1 MAELAAPAVR
11 RWLSPA
17 RGAETKVEHRD
28 QIASGVSR
36 LPAVDGDYM
45 LQQTAALCRIP
56 SPSGFT
62 HAAIDY
68 VTTELGR
75 IGIPTRQTVKGAL
88 VASLPGGDPERDGRT
103 LSAHVD
109 TLGAMVKEIKDDGR
123 LKLTRIGSF
132 DWATIEG
139 EYCTVHA
146 AGGSREI
153 TGTIVTTK
161 ASAHVHGVQLSRLKR
176 DETSLE
182 IRLDEPVRSAS
193 DVFALGIEVGDF
205 VSLDPRTTVTSS
217 GFIKSRHLDDKACVA
232 ILIGVA
238 HALMKSGEH
247 PPAPSALFISNFEE
261 VGHGSSA
268 GLPDGTVELIAVDMA
283 AVGKGQTSDEFATTV
298 CVKDSSGP
306 YDFGLSRRLIE
317 LARAN
322 DIDFRVDIYPEYE
335 SDVSQAL
342 RAGWDVRGGLVGP
355 GVDASHSFERLHRTS
370 LEETARLLL
379 AYLLSA

>member
-1 MAELAAPAVR
+1 
-11 RWLSPA
+11 LS
-17 RGAETKVEHRD
+17 TKRHRT
-28 QIASGVSR
+28 GEPER

-45 LQQTAALCRIP
+45 LEQTATLCRIP

-62 HAAIDY
+62 RAAIDY
-68 VTTELGR
+68 VETELER
-75 IGIPTRQTVKGAL
+75 LAIPAHRTIKGAL
-88 VASLPGGDPERDGRT
+88 VAPLPGGDPQNGGRT
-103 LSAHVD
+103 LSAHID
-109 TLGAMVKEIKDDGR
+109 TLGAMVKQIKNDGR
-123 LKLTRIGSF
+123 LKLTRIGGY

-139 EYCTVHA
+139 EYCTIHA
-146 AGGSREI
+146 AGGTREI
-153 TGTIVTTK
+153 TGTVVTTK
-161 ASAHVHGVQLSRLKR
+161 ASAHVYGAKLKKLKR
-176 DETSLE
+176 NEASIE
-182 IRLDEPVRSAS
+182 VRLDEPVYAGDDAR
-193 DVFALGIEVGDF
+193 ALGIEAGDF
-205 VSLDPRTTVTSS
+205 VSFDPRTTITPS

-232 ILIGVA
+232 ILLGVA
-238 HALMKSGEH
+238 RALMKSGER
-247 PPAPSALFISNFEE
+247 PAAPSALFISNFEE

-268 GLPDGTVELIAVDMA
+268 GLPDGTIELIAVDMA

-306 YDFGLSRRLIE
+306 YDFDLSRRLIE

-322 DIDFRVDIYPEYE
+322 DIDCRVDIYPDYA

-379 AYLLSA
+379 AYLLTPA

>member
-1 MAELAAPAVR
+1 MRATSGDDSEAR
-11 RWLSPA
+11 RD
-17 RGAETKVEHRD
+17 GA
-28 QIASGVSR
+28 

-45 LQQTAALCRIP
+45 LDQTAALCGIP

-62 HAAIDY
+62 RAAIDH
-68 VTTELGR
+68 VAAELEGLA
-75 IGIPTRQTVKGAL
+75 IPVRRTIKGAL
-88 VASLPGGDPERDGRT
+88 VATLPGGDPQRDNRT

-123 LKLTRIGSF
+123 LKLTRIGGY

-146 AGGSREI
+146 SGGTRQI

-182 IRLDEPVRSAS
+182 IRLDEPARTAA
-193 DVFALGIEVGDF
+193 DAHALGIEAGDF
-205 VSLDPRTTVTSS
+205 VSFDPRTKITPS

-232 ILIGVA
+232 ILLGVA
-238 HALMKSGEH
+238 RALMESGER
-247 PPAPSALFISNFEE
+247 PVAPSALFISNYEE

-283 AVGKGQTSDEFATTV
+283 AVGTGQTSDEFAATV

-306 YDFGLSRRLIE
+306 YDFELSRRLIE
-317 LARAN
+317 LARTH
-322 DIDFRVDIYPEYE
+322 DIDCRVDIYPEYA

-379 AYLLSA
+379 AYLLTPA

>member
-1 MAELAAPAVR
+1 MGQRNQNAGVE
-11 RWLSPA
+11 
-17 RGAETKVEHRD
+17 RG
-28 QIASGVSR
+28 

-45 LQQTAALCRIP
+45 LQQTAVLCRIP

-62 HAAIDY
+62 RAAIDY
-68 VTTELGR
+68 VAEELGR
-75 IGIPTRQTVKGAL
+75 LGIATGRTVKGAL
-88 VASLPGGDPERDGRT
+88 VASLPGGDPEHGGRT

-109 TLGAMVKEIKDDGR
+109 TLGAMVKEIKEDGR
-123 LKLTRIGSF
+123 LKLTRIGSY

-182 IRLDEPVRSAS
+182 IRLDEPVRSTAEAL
-193 DVFALGIEVGDF
+193 ALGIQVGDF
-205 VSLDPRTTVTSS
+205 VSLDPRTTITAS

-232 ILIGVA
+232 ILLGVA
-238 HALMKSGEH
+238 RALMKSGEC
-247 PPAPSALFISNFEE
+247 PAAPSALFISNFEE

-268 GLPDGTVELIAVDMA
+268 GLPDGTVQLIAVDMA
-283 AVGKGQTSDEFATTV
+283 AVGKGQTSDEFAATV

-306 YDFGLSRRLIE
+306 YDFELSRLLIE

-322 DIDFRVDIYPEYE
+322 DIDCRVDIYPEYA

-342 RAGWDVRGGLVGP
+342 RAGWDVQGGLVGP

-379 AYLLSA
+379 AYLLAA

>member
-1 MAELAAPAVR
+1 MGTR
-11 RWLSPA
+11 RRRTREPE
-17 RGAETKVEHRD
+17 RGR
-28 QIASGVSR
+28 G

-45 LQQTAALCRIP
+45 LEQTAALCRIP

-62 HAAIDY
+62 HAAIDH
-68 VTTELGR
+68 VAAELER
-75 IGIPTRQTVKGAL
+75 LAIPVRRTVKGAL
-88 VASLPGGDPERDGRT
+88 VATLPGGDPKFAGRT

-109 TLGAMVKEIKDDGR
+109 TLGAMVKEIKDEGR
-123 LKLTRIGSF
+123 LKLTRIGGY

-146 AGGSREI
+146 AGGTREI

-161 ASAHVHGVQLSRLKR
+161 ASAHVHGKQLSELKR
-176 DETSLE
+176 DETSVE
-182 IRLDEPVRSAS
+182 IRLDEPVRTA
-193 DVFALGIEVGDF
+193 DDARALGIEAGDF
-205 VSLDPRTTVTSS
+205 VSFDPRTTITPS

-232 ILIGVA
+232 ILLGVA
-238 HALMKSGEH
+238 RALMKSGDRAA
-247 PPAPSALFISNFEE
+247 APSALFISSFEE

-283 AVGKGQTSDEFATTV
+283 AVGKGQTSDEFAATV

-306 YDFGLSRRLIE
+306 YDFELSRRLIE
-317 LARAN
+317 LARTN
-322 DIDFRVDIYPEYE
+322 DIDCRVDIYPEYA

-379 AYLLSA
+379 AYLLTPA

>member
-1 MAELAAPAVR
+1 MTEDL
-11 RWLSPA
+11 
-17 RGAETKVEHRD
+17 GTT
-28 QIASGVSR
+28 SGMGTSEPRVAI
-36 LPAVDGDYM
+36 PAVDGAYM
-45 LQQTAALCRIP
+45 IEQTAALCRIP

-62 HAAIDY
+62 HAALDH
-68 VTTELGR
+68 VSSELER
-75 IGIPTRQTVKGAL
+75 IGMPFRRTVKGAL
-88 VASLPGGDPERDGRT
+88 TATLPGGDPALGGRT

-109 TLGAMVKEIKDDGR
+109 TLGAMVKAIKSNGR
-123 LKLTRIGSF
+123 LKLAQVGGY

-146 AGGSREI
+146 AGGTREI
-153 TGTIVTTK
+153 SGTIVSTK
-161 ASAHVHGVQLSRLKR
+161 ASIHVHGAKLRTLNRNQASIEV
-176 DETSLE
+176 
-182 IRLDEPVRSAS
+182 RLDEPVRDED
-193 DVFALGIEVGDF
+193 DVRELGIEVGDF
-205 VSLDPRTTVTSS
+205 VSFDPRTTITPN

-232 ILIGVA
+232 ILLGVA
-238 HALMKSGEH
+238 QALQRQGVE
-247 PPAPSALFISNFEE
+247 PAAPSALFISHFEE

-268 GLPDGTVELIAVDMA
+268 GLPEGTTELIAVDMA

-306 YDFGLSRRLIE
+306 YDFALSRKLIE

-322 DIDFRVDIYPEYE
+322 DIDCRIDIYPVYA

-355 GVDASHSFERLHRTS
+355 GVDASHSFERLHQTS

-379 AYLLSA
+379 AYLVAPE